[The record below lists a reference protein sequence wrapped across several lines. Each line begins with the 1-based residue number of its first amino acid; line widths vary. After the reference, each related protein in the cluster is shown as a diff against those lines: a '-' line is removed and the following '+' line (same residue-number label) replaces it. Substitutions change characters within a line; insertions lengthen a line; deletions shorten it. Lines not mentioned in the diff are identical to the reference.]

1 MKKSRSSSFF
11 EGAFILVVSNA
22 IVKVIGAFFSIPIT
36 NMIGGDGN
44 GIFTVAYYIYQA
56 MFVISTAGL
65 PVAISKMVAEANAL
79 GKYREV
85 KRIFRV
91 SITIFSAIG
100 GAVTAIM
107 ILWADVFVEMIGN
120 TLAYYA
126 VMAVAPSIFFVSVV
140 SAFRGY
146 YQGLSNMVPTAISQ
160 VIEAG
165 GKLVFGLL
173 FTYVLIEKGF
183 SLEIVVAG
191 SIGGVTVGTVLS
203 ALYVIMFRLKRG
215 SGLPESSGGQ
225 MSVSSYADVSKS
237 LIKIAIPV
245 TIGSSVLSV
254 TNFIDMGVVLNRLQ
268 FAGLTEVGA
277 NFVYGCYNMAV
288 KMFNMPQALI
298 VALSVSIIP
307 AVASA
312 CARKDMKKASDTITA
327 ALRFTAIMALPCAAG
342 LAVLSHPILSLL
354 YYKIPDEVDV
364 AAPLLVIIAPAVLL
378 VALVSVT
385 NAILQ
390 AIGKVKVPMMTMLV
404 GGIVKLATNYILVGT
419 PGIEIYG
426 APIGTTLCYGTISL
440 LNLVIIAKATK
451 GVAVIRIFIKP
462 FMASAVMAACTYVLY
477 APFEGVIGGKLATVA
492 DIGISAAVYLVV
504 LIAIKALP
512 KEEVL
517 MLPKGEKIAR
527 LLKM

>member
-203 ALYVIMFRLKRG
+203 ALYVIMFRLK
-215 SGLPESSGGQ
+215 
-225 MSVSSYADVSKS
+225 
-237 LIKIAIPV
+237 
-245 TIGSSVLSV
+245 
-254 TNFIDMGVVLNRLQ
+254 
-268 FAGLTEVGA
+268 
-277 NFVYGCYNMAV
+277 
-288 KMFNMPQALI
+288 
-298 VALSVSIIP
+298 
-307 AVASA
+307 
-312 CARKDMKKASDTITA
+312 
-327 ALRFTAIMALPCAAG
+327 
-342 LAVLSHPILSLL
+342 
-354 YYKIPDEVDV
+354 
-364 AAPLLVIIAPAVLL
+364 
-378 VALVSVT
+378 
-385 NAILQ
+385 
-390 AIGKVKVPMMTMLV
+390 
-404 GGIVKLATNYILVGT
+404 
-419 PGIEIYG
+419 
-426 APIGTTLCYGTISL
+426 
-440 LNLVIIAKATK
+440 
-451 GVAVIRIFIKP
+451 
-462 FMASAVMAACTYVLY
+462 
-477 APFEGVIGGKLATVA
+477 
-492 DIGISAAVYLVV
+492 
-504 LIAIKALP
+504 
-512 KEEVL
+512 
-517 MLPKGEKIAR
+517 
-527 LLKM
+527 